1 MKKKTLFISALA
13 ISLLLCSCGSKSL
26 PSEKAIDCAE
36 KAIDCSNEFIAGDL
50 SYDEFKS
57 TLDELTGEMS
67 YVEETGDEENN
78 PNHSEDLYVQID
90 ISSIKTSAT
99 AYNLKKE
106 DRYIDEIKDDVD
118 HLEELI
124 HK

>member
-106 DRYIDEIKDDVD
+106 DKYIDEIKDDVD

-124 HK
+124 RK